1 MIRVWSYDVQGRAY
15 IQQSK
20 LRLKSHCNKAQVSAN
35 SITYRHTGCR
45 QATLHTIASRDSTG
59 RRRHGRQRT
68 LQGNEREDAISVLN
82 RCRHL
87 VKQHL
92 KPGLA
97 CGCSPTTSAKVPYH
111 CRGLIEAYRSYAV
124 DGVTPSRDS
133 ARLRPKV
140 HSPKQI
146 CHGCEGWQAPWDLS
160 RDYMSSFS
168 KSVKCCSCS
177 A

>member
-1 MIRVWSYDVQGRAY
+1 MPIRSHIDTQAVAKQLFTLLPAETVQDGGVTEGKGP
-15 IQQSK
+15 S
-20 LRLKSHCNKAQVSAN
+20 
-35 SITYRHTGCR
+35 
-45 QATLHTIASRDSTG
+45 
-59 RRRHGRQRT
+59 

-133 ARLRPKV
+133 AGFGQKSIHQNRFVTVAKDDKR
-140 HSPKQI
+140 
-146 CHGCEGWQAPWDLS
+146 HGT
-160 RDYMSSFS
+160 
-168 KSVKCCSCS
+168 SVEITCLPS
-177 A
+177 ANR